1 MIRASNS
8 LQIPHAC
15 PWSRLDSFLR
25 FHMPAPEIY
34 SEAEEGYCPTW
45 DDCENGDGGDN
56 PLRHVLGSVVK
67 GDNIT
72 ERFSSLDGQLRFS
85 SSLAWEALSH
95 RLPACWR
102 SSNW

>member
-1 MIRASNS
+1 
-8 LQIPHAC
+8 
-15 PWSRLDSFLR
+15 
-25 FHMPAPEIY
+25 MPAPEIY

-72 ERFSSLDGQLRFS
+72 ETRGADGP
-85 SSLAWEALSH
+85 LSTS
-95 RLPACWR
+95 R
-102 SSNW
+102 S